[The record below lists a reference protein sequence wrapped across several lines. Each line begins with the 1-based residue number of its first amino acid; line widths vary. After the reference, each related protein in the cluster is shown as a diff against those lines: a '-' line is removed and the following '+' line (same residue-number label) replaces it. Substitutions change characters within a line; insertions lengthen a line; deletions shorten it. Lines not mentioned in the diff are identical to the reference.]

1 MTDSS
6 HDSETPKKTAPSS
19 HEMHARVRP
28 THTRPFLG
36 RVLVLQRIVST
47 ALSSMGRNL
56 LLTFATIV
64 VVSLMLGSVLL
75 VAAASSLGQHARQE
89 ISKRITLSLEVRD
102 TANLEDVQS
111 LRQSLLSINRPHV
124 LSVQYLSKEDTRREL
139 EASGV
144 EVPSF
149 VTQDTFPARLRIQ
162 TDDLQTR
169 GAIIAYVTSSTYK
182 DTVIIPER
190 DRFNA
195 SFEDKARTIDSVI
208 SSAQRIGV
216 TLATVFAIIAA
227 LVVSVTVRLA
237 VYTRRDEL
245 AIMQLVGASRTSIIG
260 PFVLEGMLN
269 GILASGIALALF
281 GPLIQ
286 NTFPGLESF
295 FEGFSVEQIIAA
307 DFPRLLLVL
316 CGIGGGLGAIASLA
330 ATAWYL
336 RRQPVM

>member
-1 MTDSS
+1 M
-6 HDSETPKKTAPSS
+6 
-19 HEMHARVRP
+19 
-28 THTRPFLG
+28 
-36 RVLVLQRIVST
+36 
-47 ALSSMGRNL
+47 
-56 LLTFATIV
+56 
-64 VVSLMLGSVLL
+64 
-75 VAAASSLGQHARQE
+75 
-89 ISKRITLSLEVRD
+89 
-102 TANLEDVQS
+102 
-111 LRQSLLSINRPHV
+111 
-124 LSVQYLSKEDTRREL
+124 
-139 EASGV
+139 
-144 EVPSF
+144 
-149 VTQDTFPARLRIQ
+149 
-162 TDDLQTR
+162 
-169 GAIIAYVTSSTYK
+169 
-182 DTVIIPER
+182 
-190 DRFNA
+190 
-195 SFEDKARTIDSVI
+195 
-208 SSAQRIGV
+208 
-216 TLATVFAIIAA
+216 
-227 LVVSVTVRLA
+227 SVTVRLA